1 MQSWDGSGRVD
12 ASAHFGAAVPLA
24 PGMACIVDRNPINWL
39 TPLISI
45 FLHGSW
51 GHIIGN
57 MLFLAVFGDNIEDAM
72 GHGRYLAFYLVCG
85 LAAGTA
91 HIVSSPAS
99 PVPTVGAS
107 GAISGVMGAYLVL
120 YPRAN
125 IRMLFFIFVANIR
138 AWLVLIYWFLL
149 QLFQGLGE
157 LGPVRTYPAEW
168 LSGPMSEDS
177 LQDCYS

>member
-1 MQSWDGSGRVD
+1 
-12 ASAHFGAAVPLA
+12 
-24 PGMACIVDRNPINWL
+24 
-39 TPLISI
+39 
-45 FLHGSW
+45 
-51 GHIIGN
+51 

-72 GHGRYLAFYLVCG
+72 GHGSYLVFYLVCG
-85 LAAGTA
+85 LAAGIA

-99 PVPTVGAS
+99 PIPTVGAS

-149 QLFQGLGE
+149 SCSRGS
-157 LGPVRTYPAEW
+157 P
-168 LSGPMSEDS
+168 S
-177 LQDCYS
+177 